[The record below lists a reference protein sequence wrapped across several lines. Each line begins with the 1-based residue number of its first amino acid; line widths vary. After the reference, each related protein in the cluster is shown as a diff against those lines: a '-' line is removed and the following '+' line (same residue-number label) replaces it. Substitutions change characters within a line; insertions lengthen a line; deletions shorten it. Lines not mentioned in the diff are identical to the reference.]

1 MSTPLTQLQTT
12 SRVIKRAQYEAFE
25 FTVDG
30 DGVLVR
36 NASHANPDEHEYV
49 VTVEN
54 GLPTECEC
62 PADANYDGACKHRV
76 AVAIR
81 RPILDAAVD
90 RQLAAD
96 GGPSLSR
103 DRPER
108 TDAPKER
115 TPKTASEDSVAASSQ
130 APENDEDDVDENC
143 SECEKFSSDFPCW
156 ECVRTGRRSIPG
168 GDA

>member
-1 MSTPLTQLQTT
+1 MSTPLTHLETT

-25 FTVDG
+25 FTIDV

-49 VTVEN
+49 VTVED

-81 RPILDAAVD
+81 RPILDATVD
-90 RQLAAD
+90 RHLAAD
-96 GGPSLSR
+96 GGTPVSADEENSDDPSATPTSTNPAEDEVSSEPPQDATSNANSCECDGL
-103 DRPER
+103 PEGI
-108 TDAPKER
+108 
-115 TPKTASEDSVAASSQ
+115 
-130 APENDEDDVDENC
+130 
-143 SECEKFSSDFPCW
+143 PCW
-156 ECVRTGRRSIPG
+156 DCVRTGRRVL
-168 GDA
+168 